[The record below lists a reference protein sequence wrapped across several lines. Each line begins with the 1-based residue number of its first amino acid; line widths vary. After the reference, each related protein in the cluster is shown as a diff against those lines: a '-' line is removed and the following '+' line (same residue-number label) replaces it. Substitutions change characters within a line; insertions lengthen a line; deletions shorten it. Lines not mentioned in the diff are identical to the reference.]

1 MTVRREGDVV
11 WLEGACRVEEA
22 ETVVGLLGAG
32 MRTVDLSRCQALH
45 AAVAQV
51 LLAFRPALRG
61 APEDLFLREHLLP
74 ALTEGG
80 GLATSG
86 PDGGKETGPSGR
98 SEGPEGVAN

>member
-61 APEDLFLREHLLP
+61 GAGGSLP
-74 ALTEGG
+74 ARAPAPGADRG
-80 GLATSG
+80 WRSG
-86 PDGGKETGPSGR
+86 DKRPR
-98 SEGPEGVAN
+98 RR